1 MKTNVDEIAQKA
13 DIIEVVG
20 EFVQL
25 QKKGRNFWG
34 LCPFH
39 DDINPSMS
47 VSPEKQMFNCFSCGH
62 VGGIFKFVQDIKKI
76 PFLEAVKFV
85 ADKYGLDFQVREK
98 KTHYKDNQKEII
110 KSLNDARDYFRL
122 AIESEMGKVAHDYAE
137 QRGLNS
143 SIREKFN
150 IGYAPAS
157 GTKEFLIEHQS
168 NDESVLINASLV
180 NDIGKDFFKE
190 RLMFAIENEHGD
202 VVAFSGRTLKNEDA
216 KYINSRETMVFNKS
230 EILYNYKNALNE
242 INRKKEVV
250 IVEGFMDVIALH
262 RAGIGNVVA
271 IMGTALT
278 EKHISKLRDKTV
290 VLMFDGDKAGLNAT
304 IKSIKILIENKVAVK
319 VVNNETNKDPD
330 ELLKESSEKL
340 IDVFENRMTGFEFI
354 YRLHQKQFKAEPE
367 QIEQL
372 INSLKK
378 YMDYASDIERDFF
391 AKRVAT
397 DYEVSK
403 EIILKRWVQTLKQTS
418 VPKEQQYIPNETY
431 IPQESYEP
439 QDPYAEQSS
448 YAPSAQREFQ
458 TSVAQNRININWN
471 NNAYKLIRSM
481 LRNRNLAFYYE
492 KMTRKPKFVNENIST
507 LTAVVIGLHKGIKP
521 SKDTLN
527 YIKEE
532 IKLEG
537 EIAHNEAE
545 FDVLIKLINSNYKI
559 HIKNENAK
567 KYLESTQEIK
577 K

>member
-1 MKTNVDEIAQKA
+1 MQSNVDEIAQKA
-13 DIIEVVG
+13 DIIEVVS

-85 ADKYGLDFQVREK
+85 ADKYGMNFEVHEK

-122 AIESEMGKVAHDYAE
+122 AIESEMGKMANDYAE

-150 IGYAPAS
+150 IGYAPVS
-157 GTKEFLIEHQS
+157 GTKEFLIDHQS

-230 EILYNYKNALNE
+230 EILYNYKNALPE
-242 INRKKEVV
+242 INRKKEIV

-330 ELLKESSEKL
+330 ELLKESDEKL
-340 IDVFENRMTGFEFI
+340 ISAFENRMTGFEFI
-354 YRLHQKQFKAEPE
+354 YRLHKKQFKADPE

-372 INSLKK
+372 IASLKK
-378 YMDYASDIERDFF
+378 YMNYASDIERDFF
-391 AKRVAT
+391 AKRIAI
-397 DYEVSK
+397 DYEMSK
-403 EIILKRWVQTLKQTS
+403 EIILKRWEQS
-418 VPKEQQYIPNETY
+418 VKTHTQQREQYVPQETY
-431 IPQESYEP
+431 IPNESYEP
-439 QDPYAEQSS
+439 QVPYGPQENYASS
-448 YAPSAQREFQ
+448 AAPVYDAP
-458 TSVAQNRININWN
+458 VAQNRININWN

-481 LRNRNLAFYYE
+481 LKNRNLALYYE
-492 KMTRKPKFVNENIST
+492 KMAKKPKFVNDNIAAIAT
-507 LTAVVIGLHKGIKP
+507 VVVGIWNGIKP

-532 IKLEG
+532 VKLDG

-545 FDVLIKLINSNYKI
+545 FEVLIKLINSNYKI
-559 HIKNENAK
+559 HIKNENTK
-567 KYLESTQEIK
+567 KYNESTQVIK